1 MNDSKQPPARPPR
14 HSGRLFLLIGL
25 LLALAGPVIYTVQV
39 QNKSL
44 MAPWYVPILA
54 TLGAL
59 AIGWSLVKSRT
70 IWRWG
75 TAGLAALFAAF
86 IWLMMLVGM
95 AAPPYRG
102 PVTVG
107 QAFPRFET
115 TLTSGDTFQQGDLK
129 GDKSTV
135 LVFFRGRW

>member
-1 MNDSKQPPARPPR
+1 MNVPMPPASAGPR
-14 HSGRLFLLIGL
+14 HFGRSLLVLGL
-25 LLALAGPVIYTVQV
+25 LLAVAGPVIYAVQM

-54 TLGAL
+54 TLGAVL
-59 AIGWSLVKSRT
+59 IVWSLVQRRT

-75 TAGLAALFAAF
+75 TAGLATLFAAF
-86 IWLMMLVGM
+86 IWLMLLVGM
-95 AAPPYRG
+95 ATPPYQG

-107 QAFPRFET
+107 QAFPNFESKLASGVSFRKKD
-115 TLTSGDTFQQGDLK
+115 LT

-135 LVFFRGRW
+135 LVFFRGHW

>member
-1 MNDSKQPPARPPR
+1 M
-14 HSGRLFLLIGL
+14 
-25 LLALAGPVIYTVQV
+25 LLAVAGPAIYAIQV

-54 TLGAL
+54 TLGAFSM
-59 AIGWSLVKSRT
+59 IWSSVQRRT

-75 TAGLAALFAAF
+75 TAGMGLLFAAF
-86 IWLMMLVGM
+86 LWLMMLVGM
-95 AAPPYRG
+95 ATPPYQG
-102 PVTVG
+102 SVTVG

-115 TLTSGDTFQQGDLK
+115 RLASGDIFQQGDLQ

-135 LVFFRGRW
+135 LVFYRGHW